1 MGLAHCL
8 RGKEHRVKQR
18 LEFPTFANVAVLDGT
33 MPHHTR
39 EHSQILTPC
48 FQLLL
53 YLEGY
58 QKFYVDD
65 LMFDIDAGQG
75 TDRHPQILLL
85 NRTRQC
91 TLRTVASHGEQVL
104 RKVKVSVPTSW
115 VKDMNLSSRSKELRT
130 FAEEHLNA
138 CIWEASKDIQQLG
151 EQIISPPDSCQSLA
165 MPELIELFRT
175 GKGIELLAQACL
187 EMFGNHHLNQ
197 QYGSGQMLRHT
208 DKVRDYIMENLQKDL
223 TIEHISKETGASK
236 RSIQRN
242 FKDRFGLTVFDF
254 IRRQRLEKA
263 RQAIEQEGYSVS
275 QAAFIAGYN
284 NPSSFT
290 NAFKRLYGTPPKI
303 WRSR

>member
-1 MGLAHCL
+1 M
-8 RGKEHRVKQR
+8 EHR
-18 LEFPTFANVAVLDGT
+18 LEFPAFVTVGFLDGT
-33 MPHHTR
+33 MTHHTK
-39 EHSQILTPC
+39 EHSQPLTPC

-58 QKFYVDD
+58 QKFYIDD

-75 TDRHPQILLL
+75 KERHPQVVLL
-85 NRTRQC
+85 NRTQNC
-91 TLRTVASHGEQVL
+91 TLRTVASYGEQIL
-104 RKVKVSVPTSW
+104 RKVRISVPVAW
-115 VKDMNLSSRSKELRT
+115 VKEMYMVSDSPELEA
-130 FAEEHLNA
+130 FSEGHLNA
-138 CIWEASKDIQQLG
+138 CIWEASKEIQQLG
-151 EQIISPPDSCQSLA
+151 EMIISPPEASQNNA
-165 MPELIELFRT
+165 MPMLLELYRT
-175 GKGIELLAQACL
+175 GKGLELLALACK
-187 EMFGNHHLNQ
+187 EMFENHHLSKQ
-197 QYGSGQMLRHT
+197 FGSSQMLRHT
-208 DKVRDYIMENLQKDL
+208 DKVRDYIMANLQKDL
-223 TIEHISKETGASK
+223 TIELISKETGASK

-254 IRRQRLEKA
+254 IRKQRLEKA

>member
-1 MGLAHCL
+1 M
-8 RGKEHRVKQR
+8 KQR

-75 TDRHPQILLL
+75 KDCHPQILLL
-85 NRTRQC
+85 NRTKKC
-91 TLRTVASHGEQVL
+91 TLRTVGSHGEQIL
-104 RKVKVSVPTSW
+104 RKVKVSVPVTW
-115 VKDMNLSSRSKELRT
+115 ARDMNLSAGSKELKA
-130 FAEEHLNA
+130 FADGHLNA
-138 CIWEASKDIQQLG
+138 CIWEASKEIQQLG
-151 EQIISPPDSCQSLA
+151 EVIITPPDVCQASA
-165 MPELIELFRT
+165 MPELIELYRT
-175 GKGIELLAQACL
+175 GKGIELLVQACL
-187 EMFGNHHLNQ
+187 EMFGNHHLSQ
-197 QYGSGQMLRHT
+197 QYGSGQLLRHT

-223 TIEHISKETGASK
+223 TIELIAKETGASK